1 MQTEEFVKIGIT
13 NNLQS
18 RWKQV
23 QTGCPLHIY
32 RVSYLSVGNRDEAL
46 SIEAELHSRLSPY
59 NTFGEWFI
67 IRRSKWLNRISAV
80 IKKYGYSKEDI
91 RLLEDRDTLSDKS
104 KSFHLRY
111 LSINAKVKNSFE
123 KISLLSVLKTD
134 IETLPSTAFIAYTK
148 PELIAKCNTLIDICI
163 KEISDTPVCSNDD
176 LPIMDSLRNAEL
188 SLKNCICEADL
199 KKIDLIEAKYPE
211 LAKMAYSK
219 RQKIQ
224 QKVLR
229 FKENHPL
236 LSSLCGGTK

>member
-1 MQTEEFVKIGIT
+1 M
-13 NNLQS
+13 
-18 RWKQV
+18 
-23 QTGCPLHIY
+23 
-32 RVSYLSVGNRDEAL
+32 
-46 SIEAELHSRLSPY
+46 
-59 NTFGEWFI
+59 
-67 IRRSKWLNRISAV
+67 
-80 IKKYGYSKEDI
+80 
-91 RLLEDRDTLSDKS
+91 
-104 KSFHLRY
+104 
-111 LSINAKVKNSFE
+111 
-123 KISLLSVLKTD
+123 KTD

-176 LPIMDSLRNAEL
+176 LPIMDSLKNAEF

-229 FKENHPL
+229 FKENHPFL
-236 LSSLCGGTK
+236 NSLCGGTK